1 MNMTSLVLVKVFLVI
16 VLMSSMFLVGITS
29 SLGQYDPWMDT
40 NDDGRIDMR
49 DIGNLA
55 RMFGAEGTPIN
66 KTALLLELQARIDAL
81 NATLTSLVENACIVE
96 DIVLVENVGTYEI
109 PADYN
114 VADTATLKIE
124 HLPNLIAK
132 LGGTTQAHV
141 ESLVKRMTIE
151 VEAYA
156 ENTMNTFSGPC
167 WTVPGALSEDA
178 GKARWDLEFKNAEG
192 SSYSTT
198 DWKLLKVTTYLK

>member
-1 MNMTSLVLVKVFLVI
+1 MKISSSILVNFFTVMVLV
-16 VLMSSMFLVGITS
+16 SSLFLVGITS
-29 SLGQYDPWMDT
+29 SIGEYDPWMDT

-81 NATLTSLVENACIVE
+81 NATLTSLVESACIVE
-96 DIVLVENVGTYEI
+96 DIVLVENAGAYEI
-109 PADYN
+109 PVDYN

-124 HLPNLIAK
+124 HLSNLIAK

-141 ESLVKRMTIE
+141 ESFVKRMTIE

-167 WTVPGALSEDA
+167 WTVPGTLSEDA
-178 GKARWDLEFKNAEG
+178 GKARWDLEFKNADG